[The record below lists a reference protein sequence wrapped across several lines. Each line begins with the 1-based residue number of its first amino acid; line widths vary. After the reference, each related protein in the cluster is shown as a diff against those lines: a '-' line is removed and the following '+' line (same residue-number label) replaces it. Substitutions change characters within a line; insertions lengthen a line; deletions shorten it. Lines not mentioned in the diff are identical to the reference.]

1 MDGNDVNAVME
12 AVGRAVEHV
21 RSGKG
26 PALVECKTFRVR
38 GHSEADKADYVPKE
52 LRQEWL
58 AKDPIRHYE
67 KYLMEQHILTE
78 AKKAEIEAKVKATV
92 DDAVRFAE
100 NSPAPDGASVAEYVF
115 APEGPIAIIGEPGAK
130 DPDYVNALDRRTG
143 QPFTTVGAR
152 FIAAEEAHLIAP
164 EEAVGQR

>member
-1 MDGNDVNAVME
+1 ME

-58 AKDPIRHYE
+58 AKDPIQRYE
-67 KYLMEQHILTE
+67 KYLMEQHILTG
-78 AKKAEIEAKVKATV
+78 AKKAEIESRVKATV

-100 NSPAPDGASVAEYVF
+100 NSPASDGATVAEYVF
-115 APEGPIAIIGEPGAK
+115 APEGPIAIIGEPGAE
-130 DPDYVNALDRRTG
+130 DPRYVNALDRRTG
-143 QPFTTVGAR
+143 QPFTTVKAQ
-152 FIAAEEAHLIAP
+152 FIAPEGTQHITS